1 MTREQLDTEV
11 FDDSID
17 PGSSETFEVDTAR
30 AENIIILIDNGT
42 TGVEPAEYTLT
53 QRVRVQE
60 HSDYQFYDQVTASTS
75 RSYTDPAW
83 GSHMEVEIENTTASS
98 ANYRITIKSYRK
110 LD

>member
-11 FDDSID
+11 FDGSID
-17 PGSSETFEVDTAR
+17 SGSSETFEVDTAR
-30 AENIIILIDNGT
+30 AENIIIL
-42 TGVEPAEYTLT
+42 
-53 QRVRVQE
+53 
-60 HSDYQFYDQVTASTS
+60 ASTS
-75 RSYTDPAW
+75 RSYTDSAW